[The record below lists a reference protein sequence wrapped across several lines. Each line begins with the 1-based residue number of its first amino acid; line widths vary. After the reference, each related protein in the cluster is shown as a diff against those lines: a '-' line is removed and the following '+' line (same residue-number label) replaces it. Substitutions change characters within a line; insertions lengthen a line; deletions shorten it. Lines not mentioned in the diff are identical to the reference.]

1 MYQRI
6 KSSIM
11 DINRIITIVRDLK
24 EDVPTNNTGSN
35 GSTAGF
41 SIKSAAEGPVAGKTP
56 KLFPD
61 KDSNLDQ
68 DYQTPYGLNYR
79 LSNVFPTAKLTETDV
94 DDMVDASKEYMNL
107 SDKSSNDSR
116 LEKLINIV
124 RSIREEVAGAGAPPT
139 NNASS
144 GAIAGLPPDNPP
156 VKQKKRYIYS
166 GRGSRK
172 MWLANKKNG

>member
-1 MYQRI
+1 
-6 KSSIM
+6 M
-11 DINRIITIVRDLK
+11 DINRIITIVRNLK
-24 EDVPTNNTGSN
+24 ESPTNNTGSN

-41 SIKSAAEGPVAGKTP
+41 SAAATGAVTGYD
-56 KLFPD
+56 KLLHEPI
-61 KDSNLDQ
+61 LDQ

-79 LSNVFPTAKLTETDV
+79 LSNVFPAAKLTETDV

-107 SDKSSNDSR
+107 SDKSNNDSR

-124 RSIREEVAGAGAPPT
+124 RSIREEVAAPPT

-144 GAIAGLPPDNPP
+144 GAIAGLPPDSPP
-156 VKQKKRYIYS
+156 IKKKKKYIY
-166 GRGSRK
+166 GGHGSRK

>member
-1 MYQRI
+1 
-6 KSSIM
+6 M
-11 DINRIITIVRDLK
+11 DINRIITIVRNLK
-24 EDVPTNNTGSN
+24 ESPTNNTGSN

-41 SIKSAAEGPVAGKTP
+41 SAAATGAVTGYD
-56 KLFPD
+56 KLLHEPI
-61 KDSNLDQ
+61 LDQ

-79 LSNVFPTAKLTETDV
+79 LSNVFPAAKLTETDV

-107 SDKSSNDSR
+107 SDKSNNDSR

-124 RSIREEVAGAGAPPT
+124 RSIREEVAAPPT

-144 GAIAGLPPDNPP
+144 GAIAGLPPDSPP
-156 VKQKKRYIYS
+156 VKKKKKYIY
-166 GRGSRK
+166 GGHGSRK